1 MIPASWLYRILGAA
15 LAAAALLWLVQS
27 RDHWRNTARANELRF
42 QQEQAAHAATVANY
56 RAAAEQARL
65 DDAAN
70 LARVGADQSA
80 ISERTANDFETRIA
94 SARAA
99 AVRLREQAAAPA
111 ADPGAGGGAPMPGV
125 PAAAGTVAQAAGED
139 RLPQSD
145 RLLATEQAIQ
155 LDELI
160 KWVRQQHAVR
170 VDSMSGERPEASD
183 AQAEVDP
190 DGK

>member
-70 LARVGADQSA
+70 LARVRADQAA